1 MAGGQPQPP
10 DLGWGVDFWHPLVLL
25 QHLGHLSLA
34 PKITL
39 SFYLFGQSTS
49 VVQPQCTRQGGKV
62 SWRAASTLRDLILET
77 GKGVACLFIGPLY
90 FLMHKGLFF
99 LRAFLRIRT
108 KLRERY
114 RDPWE
119 NPSPSRAQPPLQ
131 STSHTR
137 PARF

>member
-34 PKITL
+34 PKFTL

-77 GKGVACLFIGPLY
+77 GKGVAPGADRWSCLTLEGLSSTPH
-90 FLMHKGLFF
+90 HKHHDKQPEAGFCSSN
-99 LRAFLRIRT
+99 IWGWHKT
-108 KLRERY
+108 Q
-114 RDPWE
+114 PW
-119 NPSPSRAQPPLQ
+119 R
-131 STSHTR
+131 R
-137 PARF
+137 R